1 MTVHIFL
8 GIWAT
13 VVPQNSSVGSRS
25 RGGAQ
30 LSAAVAAKTL
40 AHENIIYAYD
50 VFACLVFVYA
60 FAHDLKQFFG
70 NDRGIYV
77 GECLTVEVIYARV
90 FLLLQHK
97 VYGIYGERVA
107 AVFNSLVVKLAYNVG
122 DAIARRICLKY
133 MQKYRCFFLVYGDF
147 GSGLLACC
155 FMTIL

>member
-1 MTVHIFL
+1 MTVRVFL

-13 VVPQNSSVGSRS
+13 VVPQNRSVGGSTRC
-25 RGGAQ
+25 RAQ
-30 LSAAVAAKTL
+30 FMPAVAAKTL

-50 VFACLVFVYA
+50 VFARLIRVHTLADYLVE
-60 FAHDLKQFFG
+60 LLR

-77 GECLTVEVIYARV
+77 GECLPVEVIYARV
-90 FLLLQHK
+90 FFLLQHK

-133 MQKYRCFFLVYGDF
+133 V
-147 GSGLLACC
+147 
-155 FMTIL
+155 